1 MTVSS
6 TDVLV
11 VGGGP
16 GGASVAI
23 GLARAGHDVVLL
35 ERRTGRSPFVRGDL
49 LNPDAVRELAAL
61 DIDVTSSSTPASSPA
76 SASGASS
83 SGALAATTSAH
94 RLHGVRMWAD
104 GRSVDVRWPD
114 AGDHRIG
121 VSLRRSELN
130 SALLERARSAGVEVV
145 VGREALS
152 PIVERGFVRGAT
164 VADTDSS
171 GAPADQRRIDEIR
184 CRFLVVADGANS
196 RFGRGL
202 GTHRDRNW
210 PYAVS
215 TSAYFESD
223 RADDAWVDVVL
234 GPPDSHG
241 RPLAGHGWVTPL
253 GDGTVNAGVTVLS
266 SSRDILGVNTVKLFD
281 RLVDDVA
288 QRWGMDPRAR
298 LSDPVRRRTP
308 VGGSVGPV
316 MGPTFLVV
324 GDAGG
329 LANPFNSHGVGAA
342 LTAGRIAADVL
353 GEALTVG
360 NSTTLQRYPKLLDT
374 EFAAYH
380 KVGRLSARFLG
391 RPGLLRL
398 VLRSSIRSE
407 AAMGA
412 ALRIATGELRHDD
425 PGGLERAY
433 RIARVVSRFAPSW

>member
-1 MTVSS
+1 MDS

-23 GLARAGHDVVLL
+23 GLAGAGHAVTLL

-49 LNPDAVRELAAL
+49 LNPGAVRELAAL
-61 DIDVTSSSTPASSPA
+61 GLDVASPA
-76 SASGASS
+76 TGTE
-83 SGALAATTSAH
+83 TTPGDRRAAH

-104 GRSVDVRWPD
+104 DRSVDVRWPD
-114 AGDHRIG
+114 AGDGDLG
-121 VSLRRSELN
+121 VAMRRSDLN
-130 SALLERARSAGVEVV
+130 ATLLERARAAGVTVI

-164 VADTDSS
+164 VADTDTSD
-171 GAPADQRRIDEIR
+171 APADERPTDEIR

-215 TSAYFESD
+215 TSAYFDSA
-223 RADDAWVDVVL
+223 RSDDAWVDAIL
-234 GPPDSHG
+234 GPVDSNG

-253 GDGTVNAGVTVLS
+253 GDGTVNVGVTVLS
-266 SSRDILGVNTVKLFD
+266 SSRDILGVNTIKLFD

-288 QRWGMDPRAR
+288 QRWGVDAASR

-308 VGGSVGPV
+308 VGGSVRPV

-329 LANPFNSHGVGAA
+329 MANPFNSHGVGAA

-353 GEALTVG
+353 AEALTVG
-360 NSTTLQRYPKLLDT
+360 NSTTLQRYPALLDD
-374 EFAAYH
+374 EFGAYH

-391 RPGLLRL
+391 RPGVLRFA
-398 VLRSSIRSE
+398 LRSSIRSD
-407 AAMGA
+407 AAIGA
-412 ALRIATGELRHDD
+412 ALRVATGELRDD
-425 PGGLERAY
+425 QPGGAERAY
-433 RIARVVSRFAPSW
+433 RLARVVSKFAPSW